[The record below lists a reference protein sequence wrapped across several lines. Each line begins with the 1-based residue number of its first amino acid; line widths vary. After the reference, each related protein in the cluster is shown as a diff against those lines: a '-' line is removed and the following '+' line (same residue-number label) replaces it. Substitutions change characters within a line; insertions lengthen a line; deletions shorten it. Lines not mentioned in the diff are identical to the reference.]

1 MHVANIEQLPCPI
14 ENDALA
20 AVLQCTSEGT
30 KPLESEKMEHLETA
44 TQDGQRSLVDG
55 GKSTGTPVGAHGALR
70 RGLLVDELP
79 TNAQDFQTSGD
90 LISSQVS
97 QQDTPAGSIE
107 SEIDPPVSGDTS
119 TYR

>member
-1 MHVANIEQLPCPI
+1 MPKI